1 MDSATT
7 GRSPQAVVLPVLSS
21 IAVVVSIPPIILH
34 WKNRNF
40 PATALIGW
48 FLLINTFNIINALI
62 WPTDDVDSWWDG
74 HGLCDVE
81 TKVMIASYVGIPG
94 TLVCIFRSLASV
106 LDTRSAMLVP
116 SIGQR
121 WRDRL
126 MDFSFCVIIPVI
138 AMGTHILYQ
147 RSRYLILTIS
157 GCVNNF
163 DQSWM
168 SLMLAFIWPPIICLL
183 AAFYCALTLYRLHK
197 YRSQFGD
204 ILNSANSHLNKSRFL
219 RLFFLACVMLW
230 TILPIQAYVVYR
242 NLMCNLPWH
251 PYSWSR
257 LHGPHSPWSTI
268 LKIPMHG
275 EVFFDRWIPVA
286 AGCTLFILFGCCHD
300 ALRLYQSAFRL
311 LGLGKCLSGLRTLS
325 QGTSASFTASRA
337 RLLSSRKQSPGT
349 GRTTDS
355 ATSGTTTCSHEDIE
369 KGPAPRQESSSI
381 TRSYWVPLPRCLLGR
396 TFLSTR
402 ETAISDPNFSVP
414 ATTVSTN
421 AWAGAS
427 QSRGSSDFTHAPV
440 GPDTIRVKQVIS
452 QESELQV

>member
-157 GCVNNF
+157 G
-163 DQSWM
+163 
-168 SLMLAFIWPPIICLL
+168 
-183 AAFYCALTLYRLHK
+183 
-197 YRSQFGD
+197 
-204 ILNSANSHLNKSRFL
+204 
-219 RLFFLACVMLW
+219 
-230 TILPIQAYVVYR
+230 
-242 NLMCNLPWH
+242 
-251 PYSWSR
+251 
-257 LHGPHSPWSTI
+257 
-268 LKIPMHG
+268 
-275 EVFFDRWIPVA
+275 
-286 AGCTLFILFGCCHD
+286 
-300 ALRLYQSAFRL
+300 
-311 LGLGKCLSGLRTLS
+311 
-325 QGTSASFTASRA
+325 A
-337 RLLSSRKQSPGT
+337 R
-349 GRTTDS
+349 RTTDS

>member
-40 PATALIGW
+40 PATALISW
-48 FLLINTFNIINALI
+48 FLISNTFNIINALI

-74 HGLCDVE
+74 QGLCDVE

-94 TLVCIFRSLASV
+94 TLVSIFRSLASV
-106 LDTRSAMLVP
+106 LDTRRAMLVP
-116 SIGQR
+116 STSQR
-121 WRDRL
+121 WRNRL
-126 MDFSFCVIIPVI
+126 MDISFCVIIPVI
-138 AMGTHILYQ
+138 AMSTHILYQ

-168 SLMLAFIWPPIICLL
+168 SLVLAFIWPPIICLL
-183 AAFYCALTLYRLHK
+183 AAFYCGLTLYRLHK

-242 NLMCNLPWH
+242 NLMYNLPWH

-275 EVFFDRWIPVA
+275 EVFFDRWISVA
-286 AGCTLFILFGCCHD
+286 AGYVLFILFGCCND
-300 ALRLYQSAFRL
+300 ALRLYQSALCL
-311 LGLGKCLSGLRTLS
+311 LGLKKCLSGLRTLS

-337 RLLSSRKQSPGT
+337 KLLSSRKQSSSTGT
-349 GRTTDS
+349 TTDS
-355 ATSGTTTCSHEDIE
+355 TTSGTTTSSHEDIE
-369 KGPAPRQESSSI
+369 KGSAPRQEGSS
-381 TRSYWVPLPRCLLGR
+381 TKRSHWVTLPRCLLSG

-402 ETAISDPNFSVP
+402 ETATSDPTFSVP
-414 ATTVSTN
+414 VTTVSTN
-421 AWAGAS
+421 AWAGTS
-427 QSRGSSDFTHAPV
+427 RSRGSSDFTHAPA
-440 GPDTIRVKQVIS
+440 GPDAIRVKQVIS